1 MYNTYRFQYTTG
13 EDRRSTHLVDVTA
26 KGIHEALLV
35 FSDWASLD
43 LGDTPVFILSI
54 MHRGET
60 LTGEHLWS
68 LRSAK
73 KEAKK

>member
-13 EDRRSTHLVDVTA
+13 EHLRSTHLVDVTA
-26 KGIHEALLV
+26 KNINAALLL

-43 LGDTPVFILSI
+43 WGDTPVFIRSI
-54 MHRGET
+54 VHRGET
-60 LTGEHLWS
+60 LTGDYLWS
-68 LRSAK
+68 LRSPK